1 MELSS
6 GSIDCIW
13 NGFTLNGRE
22 REYTWSKAYIDN
34 SQVVIVKSGSGIK
47 KLEDL
52 KGKVVI
58 VQADSSALA
67 AFTGEDAT
75 EENLALSAQFRHF
88 SRYLIITQH
97 YEP

>member
-52 KGKVVI
+52 C
-58 VQADSSALA
+58 
-67 AFTGEDAT
+67 E
-75 EENLALSAQFRHF
+75 
-88 SRYLIITQH
+88 
-97 YEP
+97 

>member
-52 KGKVVI
+52 KGRLLLYRLIHQLLQHLQERMRQKKI
-58 VQADSSALA
+58 LHLRHSL
-67 AFTGEDAT
+67 
-75 EENLALSAQFRHF
+75 RHF

-97 YEP
+97 L